1 MKRLSI
7 VLATFLASFGLAQM
21 YNTADEVMDAMDA
34 QASPD
39 TSITTTTMKITSGS
53 GQTLSRQMQTWSLGE
68 EKQNIK
74 FTAPP
79 DIEGSGFL
87 TIEQSDGSEESLL
100 WLPALGRV
108 RRIATSGDDQDGSF
122 FGSDFT
128 YEDIGGI
135 EREEWE
141 SVLLEIRDGPLYIVE
156 VTPKEA
162 TSTQYERIVYEIP
175 EAELIPT
182 RSEFYKAGELFK
194 IMTISEIAEVG
205 GYRIPAA
212 MKMETVGTGSFT
224 EIQQSGYTV
233 DEPIPDE
240 VFSERFLRR

>member
-7 VLATFLASFGLAQM
+7 VLTIFLFGFGFAQL
-21 YNTADEVMDAMDA
+21 YSTADEVMDAMDA

-39 TSITTTTMKITSGS
+39 TSIATTTMKITSGS

-68 EKQNIK
+68 EKQIIK
-74 FTAPP
+74 FTAPA

-87 TIEQSDGSEESLL
+87 TIENSDGSEESLL

-135 EREEWE
+135 EREEWN
-141 SVLLEIRDGPLYIVE
+141 SALLEVRDGPLYVIE

-175 EAELIPT
+175 ESDLIPT
-182 RSEFYKAGELFK
+182 RSEFYKAGALFK
-194 IMTISEIAEVG
+194 VMTISEIAEVG
-205 GYRIPAA
+205 GYHIPAA
-212 MKMETVGTGSFT
+212 MKMETISSGSFT
-224 EIQQSGYTV
+224 EIQQSDYTV
-233 DEPIPDE
+233 DDPIPDE